1 MRCAMLVFSVLL
13 LYIVQFIVGESVW
26 YISTNGSND
35 ILTCGRSIATPCSS
49 LQLILNNVTVS
60 IPDVN
65 GDCYEPFEDGGIT
78 FYLLNGDHFIP
89 PTCFHSWSDTGIIGI
104 GEEVNVQ
111 LQLGR
116 HLGNIEFHNSSN
128 ITIANINFVS
138 SIVGKA
144 IIYVTETTELYI
156 SNCVLPV
163 YATGS
168 YGIWLVD
175 MYGENT
181 ITDTLFYGTTSSRTL
196 PLALLISQGKGQNA
210 IFLADRTPPSTFNMT
225 VLNCSFEKLIVNV
238 NEDNPGQFTDDYV
251 DASTN
256 GLAVLVQ
263 FRHLAYE
270 NNIHFQN
277 CVFRNIINPYGSGVI
292 IRYSD
297 GAGNNTALFTGCTFD
312 NNLSRYG
319 GGVATYFM
327 YNSDMNKLLVS
338 NCSFTQNKA
347 TFEGGGVF
355 VVSIVTEPTNKVSIR
370 HCTFLSNS
378 ALYGAGVFILNDPNW
393 SNFNTILHATS
404 LRLMSVE
411 MCNCTFTKCA
421 ASISEG
427 VVNVLSTFMTLKDE
441 Q

>member
-1 MRCAMLVFSVLL
+1 MLILSLL
-13 LYIVQFIVGESVW
+13 LCTVQCTVGESVW
-26 YISTNGSND
+26 YISSNGSND
-35 ILTCGRSIATPCSS
+35 ILTCGRSVATACSS
-49 LQLILNNVTVS
+49 LQLILNNITVS
-60 IPDVN
+60 VPDVN
-65 GDCYEPFEDGGIT
+65 GDCYESFEDDGIT
-78 FYLLNGDHFIP
+78 FYLLNGEHFIP
-89 PTCFHSWSDTGIIGI
+89 PICFHSWSNTAIIGI
-104 GEEVNVQ
+104 GEEVKVQ

-116 HLGNIEFHNSSN
+116 HLGNIEFHNSTN

-144 IIYVTETTELYI
+144 TIYVTETTELYI

-168 YGIWLVD
+168 YGIWLVN

-181 ITDTLFYGTTSSRTL
+181 ITDTQFYGTTSSKTP
-196 PLALLISQGKGQNA
+196 PLALFISQGKGQNSV
-210 IFLADRTPPSTFNMT
+210 FLADQTLLSSFNIT
-225 VLNCSFEKLIVNV
+225 VLNCSFEKLIINI
-238 NEDNPGQFTDDYV
+238 NEDNPGQFTNDYV

-263 FRHLAYE
+263 FRRLAYE
-270 NNIHFQN
+270 NNIHFQD

-297 GAGNNTALFTGCTFD
+297 SASNNTALFTGCTFD
-312 NNLSRYG
+312 DNLSRYG

-327 YNSDMNKLLVS
+327 YNSDMNKLQVS

-355 VVSIVTEPTNKVSIR
+355 VVSIVTEPTNEVSIQ

-427 VVNVLSTFMTLKDE
+427 VVNMLSTFMILKVNK
-441 Q
+441 